1 MEPDISENFLPT
13 RRSLLGRLKQWDDR
27 RSWEE
32 FVKMYERLIYSV
44 AIKSGLRDHEASD
57 VVQDTLI
64 SVAKELPNFQYD
76 PEKGS
81 FKGWLRMITRRRI
94 VDFWR
99 KRSRQVQT
107 SDPLPSDDTQST
119 PLDRI
124 ADPNSP
130 EMDEIWEDE
139 WRRHLMAAGLE
150 RIKKEVSPKA
160 YQVFDLCVLQEVPT
174 PEVASSLGMSAG
186 NIYITKHRVSQI
198 LKKEVRKIEKEY
210 EARAAEAR
218 RAGGGT
224 A

>member
-32 FVKMYERLIYSV
+32 FVRMYERLIYSV
-44 AIKSGLRDHEASD
+44 AVKAGLRDHEARD

-64 SVAKELPNFQYD
+64 SVAKELPEFQYD
-76 PEKGS
+76 PAKGS

-107 SDPLPSDDTQST
+107 SEPLPSDDTQTT

-124 ADPNSP
+124 ADPNSV

-139 WRRHLMAAGLE
+139 WRRYLMNAALE
-150 RIKKEVSPKA
+150 RVRKEVSPRA
-160 YQVFDLCVLQEVPT
+160 YQVFDLCFLQEMPT
-174 PEVASSLGMSAG
+174 AEAAEALGMSAG
-186 NIYITKHRVSQI
+186 NIYITKHRVAQV
-198 LKKEVRKIEKEY
+198 LKKEIRKLEKEY
-210 EARAAEAR
+210 EAQAAEAR
-218 RAGGGT
+218 RAAGIE
-224 A
+224 